1 MRWLILIV
9 VLACM
14 SCRTT
19 SVEYVPVDRVKTE
32 FRYLVKHDSVH
43 IRDSV
48 FIQLKGDTVFTER
61 WHVEF
66 RDRWRRDTIT
76 RADSIPLPYP
86 VERKLSKWEQTKVHY
101 GGYALGCTFAVILI
115 VFGRLIYKI
124 KKG

>member
-19 SVEYVPVDRVKTE
+19 SVEYVPVESVKTE
-32 FRYLVKHDSVH
+32 FRDVFH
-43 IRDSV
+43 RDSV
-48 FIQLKGDTVFTER
+48 FICDSVIVMVKGDTI
-61 WHVEF
+61 F
-66 RDRWRRDTIT
+66 RDRWRVEYRDRLRRDTIV
-76 RADSIPLPYP
+76 RSDSIPLPYP
-86 VERKLSKWEQTKVHY
+86 VERKLSKWEQTKINY

>member
-1 MRWLILIV
+1 MRWLLLIV

-32 FRYLVKHDSVH
+32 FRDVFH
-43 IRDSV
+43 RDSV
-48 FIQLKGDTVFTER
+48 FIRDSVIVVVKGDTVFRDR
-61 WHVEF
+61 WRVEY
-66 RDRWRRDTIT
+66 RDRWRRDTIV
-76 RADSIPLPYP
+76 RSDSIPLPYP
-86 VERKLSKWEQTKVHY
+86 VERKLSKWEQTKVNY
-101 GGYALGCTFAVILI
+101 GGYALGCTLAVILI

>member
-1 MRWLILIV
+1 MIV

-19 SVEYVPVDRVKTE
+19 SVEYVPVEKVKTE
-32 FRYLVKHDSVH
+32 FRDVFH
-43 IRDSV
+43 RDSV
-48 FIQLKGDTVFTER
+48 FIRDSVIVMVKGDTVF
-61 WHVEF
+61 
-66 RDRWRRDTIT
+66 RDRWRVEYRDRLRRDTIV